1 MEDRYEIRGKIG
13 QGGLGSVYRGYDKR
27 MNREVAVKRIGQ
39 AADPDTQSEGT
50 RQLLQEAGALAALQH
65 PNIVTVY
72 DVGADEDGPYVVME
86 LINGRTLDELIER
99 APLTWPDFKE
109 LAMQTQEALIA
120 AHELNLIHSDLK
132 PTNLM
137 LTWLPSGKFQ
147 VKIVDFGLA
156 RLVQSQTREDLE
168 SMEAVFGSI
177 FFMPP
182 EQFERTPL
190 DARSDL
196 YSMGCVYYQAL
207 AGRYPFDGMTGNE
220 VMSSHLDHRVRP
232 LQDVRA
238 GIPRWA
244 CDWIMWQL
252 NRHPQDRPESAREAL
267 SFFLKNDR
275 MNQETPLSSGTPP
288 TAPAGPPLRRH
299 AGPRPHAAA
308 QTPAPAQSILSPEI
322 GAPPAAAPQPLAP
335 PDGAKPSV
343 HTSLH
348 ELDPAESNARRST
361 TPVKTVAPVATA
373 ATPAGSAAKPNR
385 IPLLIG
391 TAASLIVAG
400 ILVWF
405 LFVRQGPD
413 QVLNDLIATSNLPG
427 ASEVAI
433 DGASLDMALNALA
446 GPLPAARIQE
456 IGRVLRL
463 AKPTDGTDI
472 DARIA
477 GFLADRPDIPKEAR
491 VVLISDVLAER
502 DNPAVVPSM
511 LALTR
516 SPEPTVAV
524 AALRCLRKH
533 IGSAQVGS
541 AQFDGF
547 LADLANATDSG
558 LRIELE
564 RMLVDIIRRDPGQAD
579 AFLRKTGEARDST
592 LDQDM
597 RAVYKRLI
605 DAANAV
611 KSR

>member
-27 MNREVAVKRIGQ
+27 MNREVAVKRIAK

-120 AHELNLIHSDLK
+120 AHELNLVHSDLK

-168 SMEAVFGSI
+168 SLEAVFGSI

-244 CDWIMWQL
+244 CDWIMWHL

-299 AGPRPHAAA
+299 AGPRPPAAA
-308 QTPAPAQSILSPEI
+308 QAPAHAQSILSPEI
-322 GAPPAAAPQPLAP
+322 GVPPAAAPQPLAP

-348 ELDPAESNARRST
+348 ELDPAESVDRRTT
-361 TPVKTVAPVATA
+361 TPVKTAAPLAAAVTA
-373 ATPAGSAAKPNR
+373 AAPAAKPNR
-385 IPLLIG
+385 IPLLLSA
-391 TAASLIVAG
+391 AASLLVAG
-400 ILVWF
+400 ALVWF
-405 LFVRQGPD
+405 LFIRQGPD
-413 QVLNDLIATSNLPG
+413 QILNDLIAKSNLPG
-427 ASEVAI
+427 ASAVAI
-433 DGASLDMALNALA
+433 DGASLDIALDALA

-456 IGRVLRL
+456 IGRMLRL
-463 AKPTDGTDI
+463 AKPADGTDS

-477 GFLADRPDIPKEAR
+477 GFLADRPEIPKEAR

-502 DNPAVVPSM
+502 DNPAVVPAM

-516 SPEPTVAV
+516 SPEPAVAV

-533 IGSAQVGS
+533 IGSAQFGS

-547 LADLANATDSG
+547 LADLANTSDSG

-579 AFLRKTGEARDST
+579 AFLRKIGEVRDST

-597 RAVYKRLI
+597 RAIYKRLL